1 MAVAPSRQ
9 TFEFMNTALLAE
21 PEQLTEMPFENLR
34 VRLPFGLL
42 GFERVKEYELISHE
56 DFAPFFWLQFLD
68 DPELAFPVISPFVVD
83 PTYQPEI
90 SPDDERFLGLECPSD
105 ALLLCVVTI
114 RPTGG
119 STVNLKGPIVIN
131 RHSLVAKQVIPANAA
146 SFSLRHPLPIAD

>member
-1 MAVAPSRQ
+1 MAVAPTRQ

-68 DPELAFPVISPFVVD
+68 DPELAFPVISRPATASRD
-83 PTYQPEI
+83 GR
-90 SPDDERFLGLECPSD
+90 RFW
-105 ALLLCVVTI
+105 
-114 RPTGG
+114 R
-119 STVNLKGPIVIN
+119 
-131 RHSLVAKQVIPANAA
+131 
-146 SFSLRHPLPIAD
+146 